1 MILRRAARQVLERV
15 ESVFDVV
22 FTPAYNPLYY
32 LGALGWFFYWIVIAS
47 GIYLYIFFDTGVT
60 QAYESVEQLTHAQWY
75 AGGIMRSLHRY
86 ASDALVLVMIVHLLR
101 EYLLDRLRGARWFAW
116 VVGVA
121 ILWLVFA
128 SGISG
133 YWVVWDRLAQYVAIA
148 TSEWLDTLGLF
159 GEPIA
164 RNFAHDTT
172 LSGRFFTLM
181 VFIHIAVPLLLLF
194 VLWIHI
200 IRHAHPK
207 VNPPRALAIG
217 SLLTMLALSIAS
229 PALSQGP
236 ADLNTVPAR
245 VGLDWFYLA
254 LYPLLDRYSGLAVW
268 AIVGVAT
275 FLLVLLPWLPPL
287 RRPAVARVDLSNCNG
302 CGRCAVDCPYS
313 AISMEP
319 RSDQTSFS
327 REAVVDAARCVS
339 CGVCVG
345 SCPTATPY
353 RRRTPLSPGIDLPD
367 ADLKTVR
374 EQTMAVTQSLH
385 GDGRVLVYGCEHGAD
400 LNRHSSDRVGIVT
413 LPCVANLPPA
423 FLDLVI
429 SRKLADGVMLT
440 GCRGGDC
447 HYRLGI
453 TWTEQRIARERDPM
467 LRERVPRERI
477 EACWAGVDRGRQ
489 LSAALMS
496 FQERLEQMGP
506 FERER
511 ARRAPV
517 EKEAAPSG

>member
-1 MILRRAARQVLERV
+1 M
-15 ESVFDVV
+15 ESAFDAV
-22 FTPAYNPLYY
+22 FTPDCNPLYY
-32 LGALGWFFYWIVIAS
+32 LGALGWFFYWIVIAT

-60 QAYESVEQLTHAQWY
+60 QAYESVESLTHMQWY

-86 ASDALVLVMIVHLLR
+86 ASDALVLVMILHLLR
-101 EYLLDRLRGARWFAW
+101 EYVLGRLRGARWFAW

-148 TSEWLDTLGLF
+148 TSEWLDALGLF

-164 RNFAHDTT
+164 RNFAHETT

-194 VLWIHI
+194 ILWVHI
-200 IRHAHPK
+200 IRHTQPK

-217 SLLTMLALSIAS
+217 TLLTMLALSIVK

-236 ADLNTVPAR
+236 ADLNTVPAQ
-245 VGLDWFYLA
+245 VGLDWFYL
-254 LYPLLDRYSGLAVW
+254 LFYPLLDRYSGLAVW
-268 AIVGVAT
+268 AIVVGAT
-275 FLLVLLPWLPPL
+275 MLLVLLPWLPPL
-287 RRPAVARVDLSNCNG
+287 RRPPVAQVDLDNCNG

-319 RSDQTSFS
+319 RSDQKAFAK
-327 REAVVDAARCVS
+327 EAVVDAARCVS
-339 CGVCVG
+339 CGLCVG

-353 RRRTPLSPGIDLPD
+353 RRRTALIPGIDLPD
-367 ADLKTVR
+367 GNIQAIR
-374 EQTMAVTQSLH
+374 ERSLAATEALQ
-385 GDGRVLVYGCEHGAD
+385 GEGRVLVYGCEHGVD
-400 LNRHSSDRVGIVT
+400 LKGLPNGSVGVVT

-423 FLDLVI
+423 FLDFVI
-429 SRKLADGVMLT
+429 SRRLADGVLLT
-440 GCRGGDC
+440 GCRKGDC
-447 HYRLGI
+447 HERLGI
-453 TWTEQRIARERDPM
+453 EWTEQRIARERDPM
-467 LRERVPRERI
+467 LRERVPRARI
-477 EACWAGVDRGRQ
+477 AQCWAGVDRGRLLQ
-489 LSAALMS
+489 SELQR

-506 FERER
+506 YTR
-511 ARRAPV
+511 AREWEVPV
-517 EKEAAPSG
+517 ENAQVRTNG